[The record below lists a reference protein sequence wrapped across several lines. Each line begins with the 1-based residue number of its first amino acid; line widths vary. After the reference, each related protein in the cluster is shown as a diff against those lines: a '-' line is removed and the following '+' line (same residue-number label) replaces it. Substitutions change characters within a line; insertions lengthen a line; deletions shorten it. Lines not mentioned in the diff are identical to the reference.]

1 MAGKQVSRRTVLK
14 AGVSAAAFAAT
25 TSIFTPMKTFAAR
38 KQKLVFW
45 MQPLFNKEADE
56 IMLGQVRD
64 YAKQAGLK
72 DDELE
77 IQTVPGGEVA
87 KKMAAALEVGAPPDV
102 TRMNEEDL
110 TRLIAQKQLL
120 PITEIVEQMRKAP
133 GGVNEN
139 ILPLAEEGGKY
150 YGAPFGLNPQAGHVR
165 MDLFEKAG
173 YSDFPDT
180 WEKFVEAAQ
189 KITQPPMY
197 AYGMALG
204 LTPSD
209 SLADVMSVVWSYGGA
224 LVDKESRPALNSPGT
239 VKAFQLIDDMFTKY
253 KIIPRGTL
261 SWDNSG
267 NNKAYQAGQVAYAL
281 NPPSIYSSL
290 IKDNSPLLDKTG
302 LFPPPGG
309 PAGRFKNGYSDYWSV
324 FKLAPYPE
332 VAKGLVGYL
341 LEPKRY
347 GQFIVG
353 AQGRYLPVYPSLAK
367 DPFWSSR
374 PAFKGLIQIADGAIT
389 TYWPGKLNQAL
400 GEVVTQSVVIK
411 WVQKM
416 LVDRMPP
423 AEAVGKAQEEMV
435 QIYKRYGQ
443 PA

>member
-1 MAGKQVSRRTVLK
+1 MAGTKVTRRTVLK
-14 AGVSAAAFAAT
+14 AGVSAAALAAG
-25 TSIFTPMKTFAAR
+25 TSIFKPLRSFGAR
-38 KQKLVFW
+38 KEKLVFW

-56 IMLGQVRD
+56 LMVGQVRD

-110 TRLIAQKQLL
+110 TRMIAQKQFL
-120 PITEIVEQMRKAP
+120 PINEIIDQMRKVP

-139 ILPLAEEGGKY
+139 ILALAEDGGKY

-173 YSDFPDT
+173 YGSFPDT
-180 WEKFVEAAQ
+180 WERFIEASL
-189 KITQPPMY
+189 KITQPPIY

-204 LTPSD
+204 MTPSD
-209 SLADVMSVVWSYGGA
+209 SLSDLLSVVWPYGGA
-224 LVDKESRPALNSPGT
+224 LVDKSNKPALNSPGT
-239 VKAFQLIDDMFTKY
+239 VKAFQLVDDMFSKH
-253 KIIPRGTL
+253 KIIPRGSL

-267 NNKAYQAGQVAYAL
+267 NNKAYQAGQVAYIL
-281 NPPSIYSSL
+281 NPPSVYSSL
-290 IKDNSPLLDKTG
+290 VKDKSPLLDKTG
-302 LFPPPGG
+302 LFPAPGG
-309 PAGRFKNGYSDYWSV
+309 PAGRVKNGYTDYWSV
-324 FKLAPYPE
+324 FKQAPYPE
-332 VAKGLVGYL
+332 IAKGLVTYL
-341 LEPKRY
+341 MEPKRY
-347 GQFIVG
+347 NQLIIG
-353 AQGRYLPVYPSLAK
+353 ADGRYLPVYPKLAE

-374 PAFKGLIQIADGAIT
+374 PALKGLIQIADGAIS
-389 TYWPGKLNQAL
+389 TYWPGKPNQPLA
-400 GEVVTQSVVIK
+400 EIVDQSTIIK

-416 LVDRMPP
+416 LVDRMPA

-435 QIYKRYGQ
+435 QIFKRYNQ
-443 PA
+443 PV

>member
-1 MAGKQVSRRTVLK
+1 
-14 AGVSAAAFAAT
+14 
-25 TSIFTPMKTFAAR
+25 
-38 KQKLVFW
+38 
-45 MQPLFNKEADE
+45 
-56 IMLGQVRD
+56 
-64 YAKQAGLK
+64 
-72 DDELE
+72 
-77 IQTVPGGEVA
+77 
-87 KKMAAALEVGAPPDV
+87 
-102 TRMNEEDL
+102 
-110 TRLIAQKQLL
+110 
-120 PITEIVEQMRKAP
+120 
-133 GGVNEN
+133 
-139 ILPLAEEGGKY
+139 
-150 YGAPFGLNPQAGHVR
+150 

-173 YSDFPDT
+173 YGDFPET
-180 WEKFVEAAQ
+180 WEKFIEAAQ
-189 KITQPPMY
+189 KITQPPIY

-209 SLADVMSVVWSYGGA
+209 SLVDVMSVVWAYGGA

-239 VKAFQLIDDMFTKY
+239 VKAFQLIDDMFSKY
-253 KIIPRGTL
+253 KIIPRGSL

-290 IKDNSPLLDKTG
+290 IKDKSPFLDKTG
-302 LFPPPGG
+302 LFPAPGG
-309 PAGRFKNGYSDYWSV
+309 PAGRFKNGYSDYWCV

-332 VAKGLVGYL
+332 IAKGLAAYL

-347 GQFIVG
+347 GEFIVG
-353 AQGRYLPVYPSLAK
+353 AQGRYLPVYPSLAR

-400 GEVVTQSVVIK
+400 GEVVMQCTVVK

-416 LVDRMPP
+416 LVDRMPA
-423 AEAVGKAQEEMV
+423 AEAAGKAQEEMV

-443 PA
+443 PV